1 MLRLRRPS
9 TFTTEPEETKKTYTR
24 RISHISSEKRHSDT
38 MQLVK
43 EMASVGSTR
52 HFDYEIRSSEYATEK
67 PHVHI
72 CPKNSKRNI
81 AKVFLTSANV
91 PATIDALEIEY
102 DKQIIS
108 SYKQLGLR
116 RPEFG
121 RAEKEEI
128 LSWANEIMELGVT
141 NWAYAKATYPRI
153 EGNSIRSKTVS
164 YTHLTLPT
172 KA

>member
-1 MLRLRRPS
+1 MLRFKRSS
-9 TFTTEPEETKKTYTR
+9 TLTTEPEENKKTYTR
-24 RISHISSEKRHSDT
+24 RISHVSSEKRHSDT

-43 EMASVGSTR
+43 EMASVGSTQ

-81 AKVFLTSANV
+81 AKVFLTSSKV
-91 PATIDALEIEY
+91 PATIDELEIEY
-102 DKQIIS
+102 DKQINI

-121 RAEKEEI
+121 RIEKEEI

-153 EGNSIRSKTVS
+153 EGNSIMYK
-164 YTHLTLPT
+164 
-172 KA
+172 K